1 MLARLDRI
9 PWNSWHSF
17 VFAILFAGVILEG
30 FSISLGGAT
39 LGTIESEFNLTSFQA
54 ILLTPLYLVGAL
66 IGAFTMGSLSDYIG
80 RKRVFIIT
88 VIIVIVGSLIV
99 ALSFNYGSL
108 VFGRI
113 ITAIGAEGEV
123 AVANTALSEFVQP
136 SRRGLVVSSG
146 NATAFDIGTFAA
158 SLVGFFAI
166 ILLPADIGWRVAFS
180 SAIILGVI
188 VFVARIKLPESIR
201 YLIKNGRQ
209 KEAETIVTSIEAA
222 YTKKTGKTLPPVSS
236 EQLEFSKQTVA
247 ERYAYVFKKYPKRI
261 SLAVILNITE
271 VWPYY
276 AAFSVIPVIL
286 IKFFHFTSASS
297 SYSLIFI
304 TLAGVAGII
313 TMSFALDRIGRR
325 KTITASYG
333 IAALLFLIIGIISP
347 HVSILLF
354 IILLVV
360 LYFWVY
366 AAAGVLYP
374 QLAEMFP
381 TEVRNTAIGIAI
393 GIGRIGGII
402 GIIILAVIL
411 SHGVIVVFGITAVVM
426 AVGAISELLIG
437 PETGLKSLEVT
448 SREEVK
454 SR

>member
-1 MLARLDRI
+1 MAKDDSTINTDLLARLDRI
-9 PWNSWHSF
+9 PWSSWHSY

-166 ILLPADIGWRVAFS
+166 ILLPADIGWRVAFA

-209 KEAETIVTSIEAA
+209 AEAEKIVTSIEAG

-236 EQLEFSKQTVA
+236 EQLEFSKQTVSGM
-247 ERYAYVFKKYPKRI
+247 YAYVFKKYPKRI
-261 SLAVILNITE
+261 SLAIILNITE
-271 VWPYY
+271 V
-276 AAFSVIPVIL
+276 
-286 IKFFHFTSASS
+286 
-297 SYSLIFI
+297 
-304 TLAGVAGII
+304 
-313 TMSFALDRIGRR
+313 
-325 KTITASYG
+325 
-333 IAALLFLIIGIISP
+333 
-347 HVSILLF
+347 
-354 IILLVV
+354 
-360 LYFWVY
+360 
-366 AAAGVLYP
+366 
-374 QLAEMFP
+374 
-381 TEVRNTAIGIAI
+381 
-393 GIGRIGGII
+393 
-402 GIIILAVIL
+402 
-411 SHGVIVVFGITAVVM
+411 
-426 AVGAISELLIG
+426 
-437 PETGLKSLEVT
+437 
-448 SREEVK
+448 
-454 SR
+454 